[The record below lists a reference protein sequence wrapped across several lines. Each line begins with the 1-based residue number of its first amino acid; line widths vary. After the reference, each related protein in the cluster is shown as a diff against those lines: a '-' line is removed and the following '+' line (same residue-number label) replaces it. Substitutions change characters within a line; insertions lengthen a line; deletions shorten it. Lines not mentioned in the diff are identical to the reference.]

1 MEENEVEGFVVEKMD
16 LVGGGNGW
24 PRELGG
30 LCCCWSLL
38 ETKKMKENERERED
52 WSTWE
57 YIYMHR

>member
-16 LVGGGNGW
+16 LVGGGNGR

-57 YIYMHR
+57 YIYA